1 MKPHK
6 PHKPTIRRTA
16 RGRYR
21 VTLGR
26 NSGHTRE
33 FTTLPPAKVYANMLA
48 ARLSRAIGWP
58 Q

>member
-1 MKPHK
+1 MKPDK

-33 FTTLPPAKVYANMLA
+33 FTTLPQAKVYADTLA
-48 ARLSRAIGWP
+48 ARLARAISWP